1 MRNLWTALLLGM
13 LASAACTWQ
22 AQQCC
27 DCMATKS
34 TIFGDCIVDT
44 MDQCVEELS
53 KSPPNEDAIS
63 PLCRDEDSFC
73 PDSCADVLYKK

>member
-1 MRNLWTALLLGM
+1 VRLILGCLVVM
-13 LASAACTWQ
+13 ALASSGCTWQ

-53 KSPPNEDAIS
+53 KSPPNADAIS
-63 PLCRDEDSFC
+63 PLCRDEETFC
-73 PDSCADVLYKK
+73 PDSCADILYKK

>member
-1 MRNLWTALLLGM
+1 MKLLWGPLVVLALAG
-13 LASAACTWQ
+13 SACSWQ

-34 TIFGDCIVDT
+34 TIFGKCIADT

-53 KSPPNEDAIS
+53 KSPPNEEAIS
-63 PLCRDEDSFC
+63 PLCRDEGSFC